1 VKLAAALAA
10 LAIVALLWIA
20 SEQHYQGCVSTAVA
34 TTAAPEVEGDA
45 NPWSYGS
52 RLSDKNSGAERSA
65 AVAGCSRLP

>member
-20 SEQHYQGCVSTAVA
+20 SEQHYQGCVGAAVA
-34 TTAAPEVEGDA
+34 TTAPPEVEGDA
-45 NPWSYGS
+45 NPWSAV
-52 RLSDKNSGAERSA
+52 DEDSGAERSA